1 MLETYIYNSTNKDPI
16 KSLKE
21 YKMNI
26 LITDGHSGYV
36 SNLDL

>member
-26 LITDGHSGYV
+26 LTTDEHSGYV
-36 SNLDL
+36 SN